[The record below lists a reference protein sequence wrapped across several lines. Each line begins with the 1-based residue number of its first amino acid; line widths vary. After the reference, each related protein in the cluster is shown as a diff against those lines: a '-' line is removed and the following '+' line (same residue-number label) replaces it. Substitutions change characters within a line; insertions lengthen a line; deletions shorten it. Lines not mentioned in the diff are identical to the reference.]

1 MVNENNT
8 SDNQPELN
16 LVTDTTPTTEASTE
30 APAPAPV
37 DVPSEE
43 TSAEGTDVTAE
54 PTTATTETPAGETD
68 LGIYPATAEPENNL
82 EKQLEEQQTRIA
94 QLEGERQVEQV
105 RLKAEQYRD
114 QLAQQGYGADQAQA
128 MATQYYHQQN
138 QTIQQQQK
146 FSQEKEFIEGQYK
159 ASLHYGKQYDV
170 DPEQLIKFK
179 DPQEMEVAARHQA
192 ELRSLKEENAKLKKQ
207 QVPAQSY
214 DNSTAPAE
222 ASSSEARLLDQYNA
236 GVRNPDTNAAALRAA
251 GIG

>member
-16 LVTDTTPTTEASTE
+16 LVTDTTPTTEAPTE
-30 APAPAPV
+30 APAQAPV
-37 DVPSEE
+37 EVPSEE
-43 TSAEGTDVTAE
+43 TSTEGTEVAAE

-68 LGIYPATAEPENNL
+68 LGTYPATAEPKNNL
-82 EKQLEEQQTRIA
+82 EKQLQEQQTRIA
-94 QLEGERQVEQV
+94 QLEGERQTEQV
-105 RLKAEQYRD
+105 RIQAEQYRD
-114 QLAQQGYGADQAQA
+114 QLTQQGYGADQAQA

-159 ASLHYGKQYDV
+159 ASLHYGKQYNV

-192 ELRSLKEENAKLKKQ
+192 ELRALKEENAKLKKQ

-236 GVRNPDTNAAALRAA
+236 GVRNPDTNAAARRAA

>member
-16 LVTDTTPTTEASTE
+16 LVTDTTPTTEAPTE
-30 APAPAPV
+30 APAQAPAE
-37 DVPSEE
+37 VPSEE
-43 TSAEGTDVTAE
+43 TSAEGTEVAAAPAE
-54 PTTATTETPAGETD
+54 GTD
-68 LGIYPATAEPENNL
+68 LGTYPTSTEKPGNGL
-82 EKQLEEQQTRIA
+82 EKQLEEQQTRIT
-94 QLEGERQVEQV
+94 QLEGERQTEQV
-105 RLKAEQYRD
+105 RLQSEQYRD

-222 ASSSEARLLDQYNA
+222 ASSSEARLLDQYNQ
-236 GVRNPDTNAAALRAA
+236 GVRNPDTESAARRAA

>member
-16 LVTDTTPTTEASTE
+16 LVTDTTPTTEAPTE
-30 APAPAPV
+30 APAQAPV
-37 DVPSEE
+37 EVPSEE
-43 TSAEGTDVTAE
+43 TSAEGTEVAAE
-54 PTTATTETPAGETD
+54 PTTAEGTD
-68 LGIYPATAEPENNL
+68 LGTYPTSTEKPGNGL
-82 EKQLEEQQTRIA
+82 EKQLEDQQTRIT
-94 QLEGERQVEQV
+94 QLEGERQTEQV
-105 RLKAEQYRD
+105 RLQSEQYRD

-222 ASSSEARLLDQYNA
+222 ASSSEARLLDQYNQ
-236 GVRNPDTNAAALRAA
+236 GVRNPDTEAAAAKAA

>member
-16 LVTDTTPTTEASTE
+16 LVTDTTPTTEAPTE
-30 APAPAPV
+30 APAQAPV
-37 DVPSEE
+37 EVPSEE
-43 TSAEGTDVTAE
+43 TSAEGTEVAAAPAE
-54 PTTATTETPAGETD
+54 GTD
-68 LGIYPATAEPENNL
+68 LGTYPTSTEKSGNGL
-82 EKQLEEQQTRIA
+82 EKQLEEQQTRIT
-94 QLEGERQVEQV
+94 QLEGERQTEQV
-105 RLKAEQYRD
+105 RIQAEQYRD

-236 GVRNPDTNAAALRAA
+236 GVRNPDTDAAARRAA

>member
-1 MVNENNT
+1 MVNDNETT
-8 SDNQPELN
+8 STQPELN
-16 LVTDTTPTTEASTE
+16 MVTETTPTTEAPAEAPIE
-30 APAPAPV
+30 APA
-37 DVPSEE
+37 EE
-43 TSAEGTDVTAE
+43 TSTEGTEAVADTAVS
-54 PTTATTETPAGETD
+54 TTETSTKEPD
-68 LGIYPATAEPENNL
+68 LGTYPASTEKPVNSL
-82 EKQLEEQQTRIA
+82 EKQMEEQQTRIA
-94 QLEGERQVEQV
+94 QLEGERKTEQV
-105 RLKAEQYRD
+105 RLQAEQYRD
-114 QLAQQGYGADQAQA
+114 QLTQQGYTSEQSQS

-138 QTIQQQQK
+138 QTIQQEQK

-159 ASLHYGKQYDV
+159 ASLHYGKQYNV

-236 GVRNPDTNAAALRAA
+236 GVRNPDTNSAARRAA

>member
-16 LVTDTTPTTEASTE
+16 LVTDTTPTTEAPTE
-30 APAPAPV
+30 APAQAPV
-37 DVPSEE
+37 EVPSEE
-43 TSAEGTDVTAE
+43 TSAEGTEVAAE
-54 PTTATTETPAGETD
+54 PTTAKGTD
-68 LGIYPATAEPENNL
+68 LGTYPTSTEKSGNGL
-82 EKQLEEQQTRIA
+82 EKQLEEQQTRIT
-94 QLEGERQVEQV
+94 QLEGERQTEQV
-105 RLKAEQYRD
+105 RIQAEQYRD

-236 GVRNPDTNAAALRAA
+236 GVRNPDTDAAARRAA

>member
-8 SDNQPELN
+8 SDNQPELSM
-16 LVTDTTPTTEASTE
+16 VTDTTPTTEAPTE
-30 APAPAPV
+30 APAQAPV
-37 DVPSEE
+37 EVPSEE
-43 TSAEGTDVTAE
+43 TSTEGTEVAAE
-54 PTTATTETPAGETD
+54 TTTATTETPAGETD
-68 LGIYPATAEPENNL
+68 LGTYPATAEPENNL

-94 QLEGERQVEQV
+94 QLEGERQTEQV
-105 RLKAEQYRD
+105 RLQAEQYRD

-159 ASLHYGKQYDV
+159 ASLHYGKQYNV

-192 ELRSLKEENAKLKKQ
+192 ELRALKEENAKLKKQ

-236 GVRNPDTNAAALRAA
+236 GVRNPDTNAAARRAA

>member
-16 LVTDTTPTTEASTE
+16 LVTDTTPTTEAPTE
-30 APAPAPV
+30 APAQAPV
-37 DVPSEE
+37 EVPSEE
-43 TSAEGTDVTAE
+43 TSAEGTEVAAAPAE
-54 PTTATTETPAGETD
+54 GTD
-68 LGIYPATAEPENNL
+68 LGTYPTSTEKPGNGL
-82 EKQLEEQQTRIA
+82 EKQLEDQQTRIT
-94 QLEGERQVEQV
+94 QLEGERQTEQV
-105 RLKAEQYRD
+105 RIQAEQYRD

-222 ASSSEARLLDQYNA
+222 ASSSEARLLDQYNQ
-236 GVRNPDTNAAALRAA
+236 GVRNPDTESAARRAA